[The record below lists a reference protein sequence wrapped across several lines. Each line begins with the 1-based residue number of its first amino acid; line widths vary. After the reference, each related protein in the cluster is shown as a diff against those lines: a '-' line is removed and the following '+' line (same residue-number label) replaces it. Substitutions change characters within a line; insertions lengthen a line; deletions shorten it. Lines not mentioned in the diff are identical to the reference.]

1 MNNLNKLLLKTAFAC
16 MVCDGDI
23 DDSEVKQ
30 IKDFHSK
37 NRAFGEIILEKE
49 IDKLIESTNNDSNL
63 FIRTYFE
70 ELSNAE
76 LSKKDELKIIE
87 TAIKV
92 IEADEKIEYNE
103 IRFFKIIRSKLKI
116 SNEEILK
123 LYPALEEYLE
133 TDIISE
139 SYLANLQFG
148 FFDSSNLPH
157 FQSLG
162 DDFKDK

>member
-1 MNNLNKLLLKTAFAC
+1 

-23 DDSEVKQ
+23 DDSEVKL
-30 IKDFHSK
+30 IKELHIK
-37 NRAFGEIILEKE
+37 KKAFGDITLDVE
-49 IDKLIESTNNDSNL
+49 IDKLIESINNDSNF

-70 ELSNAE
+70 ELNSTE
-76 LSKKDELKIIE
+76 LSKEDELKIIE
-87 TAIKV
+87 TAVKV

-103 IRFFKIIRSKLKI
+103 IRFFKIIRSKLNI
-116 SNEEILK
+116 SNDEILE
-123 LYPALEEYLE
+123 LYPTLEEYLE

-148 FFDSSNLPH
+148 FFDSSNLPQ

-162 DDFKDK
+162 NDFKV